1 MNKKA
6 IKTLEFNKLIDEF
19 LENIRTEEGKKLAE
33 NLTPSSDPVVIERWQ
48 QETDEAVRILENFG
62 EPSIFGVYNFKSD
75 LEHIG
80 KGGSLSTT
88 VLLAIGQLLR
98 SSKEVKDFFVVDE
111 DSFENFPLIIGL
123 VNEISNLN
131 SLERKISKAIIGE
144 DEISDEASRELASI
158 RQRKRRTA
166 EQVRKDLERILQSH
180 SHHLQDAIITMR
192 DDRYV
197 IPIKS
202 QYQQSINGVIHD
214 RSSSGQTVYIEPMSV
229 VKLNNDLRMIEREE
243 EEEIHRILRE
253 LSLDCYDEQIN
264 ILQNQRILTRL
275 DFAFGKGKFSRKMEG
290 TRPKFNEEGF
300 ISLKKARHPFIDPKD
315 VVPIDLYLGRDYN
328 TLVITGP
335 NTGGKTVSLKT
346 VGLLSMMA
354 MSGLQIP
361 ANPGSEIAIFEEIY
375 TDIGDE
381 QSIEQSL
388 STFSSHMTNIVSILE
403 KVTDKDL
410 VIFDELGAG
419 TDPVEGAA
427 LAMSILTYLLEK
439 DIRTIATTH
448 YSQLKH
454 FALETEGVKN
464 GAVEFNVETLEPTY
478 VLEIG
483 LPGKSNA
490 FEISKKL
497 GLEEHLIT
505 QAEEM
510 ISQENRDF
518 EELLQ
523 NIDTDRRKIDETK
536 RQQVLL
542 EEQIKERSLL
552 LEHEINRNRNLR
564 DQILK
569 EAEEEALAIVE
580 KAKKE
585 TEELVK
591 ELRYLKTEKGED
603 LGSRVSEIEED
614 FQKKEQSLKGKE
626 KELLKP
632 RKTAEKI
639 EKNDIVRILG
649 FGEEGQVLTEPDNK
663 GEVQVQVG
671 ILTMNVNVKNLEKI
685 ESKEEEQ
692 AQTRIRSIIQ
702 NKAQQNIE
710 QELDLRGKNVEE
722 GRMELDKYLDDA
734 LLLGLKEVG
743 IIHGKGT
750 GALSKGI
757 REFLERDS
765 RVDSF
770 RYGDHTEG
778 GLGISMVILK

>member
-6 IKTLEFNKLIDEF
+6 LKTLEFDKLIEDF
-19 LENIRTEEGKKLAE
+19 LKYISTEEGKKLAE
-33 NLTPSSDPVVIERWQ
+33 NLSPSKDLTEIERWQ
-48 QETDEAVRILENFG
+48 QETDEAVRILDNFG
-62 EPSIFGVYNFKSD
+62 EPSIFGVYNFKQD
-75 LEHIG
+75 LDHVG

-88 VLLAIGQLLR
+88 TLLAIGQLLR
-98 SSKEVKDFFVVDE
+98 SSKEVKDFFVIDE
-111 DSFENFPLIIGL
+111 DSFHNFPLIIGL
-123 VNEISNLN
+123 VHEISELKI
-131 SLERKISKAIIGE
+131 LEKRISKSIIGE
-144 DEISDEASRELASI
+144 DEISDEASRELSHI
-158 RQRKRRTA
+158 RNRKQRTSN
-166 EQVRKDLERILQSH
+166 QVRETLDKILKSH
-180 SHHLQDAIITMR
+180 ANHLQDQIITIR
-192 DDRYV
+192 DSRYV
-197 IPIKS
+197 VPVKS
-202 QYQQSINGVIHD
+202 QYQNSIKGIIHD
-214 RSSSGQTVYIEPMSV
+214 RSSSGQTIYIEPMSI

-243 EEEIHRILRE
+243 EEEIRKILKE
-253 LSLDCYDEQIN
+253 LSNLCYDERIS

-275 DFAFGKGKFSRKMEG
+275 DFAFGKGKFARDLKA
-290 TRPKFNEEGF
+290 TRPKFNEEEY
-300 ISLKKARHPFIDPKD
+300 IDLKKARHPFIPKED
-315 VVPIDLYLGRDYN
+315 VVPIDIYLGRDYN

-346 VGLLSMMA
+346 VGLLSIMA

-361 ANPGSEIAIFEEIY
+361 ANPGSEIAVFNEIY

-388 STFSSHMTNIVSILE
+388 STFSSHMTNIVHILE
-403 KVTDKDL
+403 VIKPGDL
-410 VIFDELGAG
+410 VLFDELGAG

-427 LAMSILTYLLEK
+427 LAMSILTHLLRRN
-439 DIRTIATTH
+439 IRTMATTH

-478 VLEIG
+478 HLEIG

-497 GLEEHLIT
+497 GLKESLIH

-523 NIDTDRRKIDETK
+523 NIDYDRKVLDETK
-536 RQQVLL
+536 RQHEIL
-542 EEQIKERSLL
+542 EDKIKEQSLL
-552 LEHEINRNRNLR
+552 LEHEINRNKNLR
-564 DQILK
+564 EKILEDAEK
-569 EAEEEALAIVE
+569 EALEIVE
-580 KAKKE
+580 KARKE
-585 TEELVK
+585 TEDLVK
-591 ELRYLKTEKGED
+591 ELRYLKTEQSED
-603 LGSRVSEIEED
+603 LGSRVSEIEER
-614 FQKKEQSLKGKE
+614 FQEQEESLKKEEFS
-626 KELLKP
+626 LLKT
-632 RKTAEKI
+632 RKKPQKI
-639 EKNDIVRILG
+639 DKNDTVRILG
-649 FGEEGQVLTEPDNK
+649 FNEEGIVLTEPDNR

-671 ILTMNVNVKNLEKI
+671 ILTMNVSVKNLEKI

-702 NKAQQNIE
+702 SKAQQNIE

-750 GALSKGI
+750 GVLSKGI
-757 REFLERDS
+757 QEFLDKDS

-778 GLGISMVILK
+778 GLGISMVKLK

>member
-6 IKTLEFNKLIDEF
+6 LKTLEFDKLIEDF
-19 LENIRTEEGKKLAE
+19 LKYISTEEGKKLAK
-33 NLTPSSDPVVIERWQ
+33 NLSPSKDLTEIERWQ
-48 QETDEAVRILENFG
+48 QETDEAVRILDNFG
-62 EPSIFGVYNFKSD
+62 EPSVFGVYNFKQD
-75 LEHIG
+75 LDHVG

-88 VLLAIGQLLR
+88 TLLAIGQLLR
-98 SSKEVKDFFVVDE
+98 SSKEVKDFFVIDE
-111 DSFENFPLIIGL
+111 DSFHDFPLIIGL
-123 VNEISNLN
+123 VHEISELKI
-131 SLERKISKAIIGE
+131 LEKRISKSIIGE
-144 DEISDEASRELASI
+144 DEISDEASRELSLI
-158 RQRKRRTA
+158 RNRKQRTSN
-166 EQVRKDLERILQSH
+166 QVRGTLEKILKSH
-180 SHHLQDAIITMR
+180 ANHLQDQIITMR

-197 IPIKS
+197 VPVKS
-202 QYQQSINGVIHD
+202 QYQNSIKGIIHD
-214 RSSSGQTVYIEPMSV
+214 RSSSGQTIYIEPMSI

-243 EEEIHRILRE
+243 EEEIRRILKE
-253 LSLDCYDEQIN
+253 LSNLCYDERIS

-275 DFAFGKGKFSRKMEG
+275 DFAFGKGKFARDLKA
-290 TRPKFNEEGF
+290 TRPKFNEEEY
-300 ISLKKARHPFIDPKD
+300 IDLKKARHPFIPKEE
-315 VVPIDLYLGRDYN
+315 VVPIDIYLGRDYN

-346 VGLLSMMA
+346 VGLLSIMA

-361 ANPGSEIAIFEEIY
+361 ANPGSEIAVFNEIY

-388 STFSSHMTNIVSILE
+388 STFSSHMTNIVHILE
-403 KVTDKDL
+403 VIKPGDL
-410 VIFDELGAG
+410 VLFDELGAG

-427 LAMSILTYLLEK
+427 LAMSILTHLLRRN
-439 DIRTIATTH
+439 IRTMATTH

-478 VLEIG
+478 HLEIG

-497 GLEEHLIT
+497 GLEESLIH

-523 NIDTDRRKIDETK
+523 NIDYDRKVLDETK
-536 RQQVLL
+536 RQHEIL
-542 EEQIKERSLL
+542 EDKIKEQSLL
-552 LEHEINRNRNLR
+552 LEHEINRNKELR
-564 DQILK
+564 EKILEDAEK
-569 EAEEEALAIVE
+569 EALEIVE
-580 KAKKE
+580 KARKE
-585 TEELVK
+585 TEDLVK
-591 ELRYLKTEKGED
+591 ELRYLKTEQSED
-603 LGSRVSEIEED
+603 LGSRVSEIEEQ
-614 FQKKEQSLKGKE
+614 FQEQEDSLKKEESA
-626 KELLKP
+626 LLETRKKP
-632 RKTAEKI
+632 EKI
-639 EKNDIVRILG
+639 EKNDTVRILG
-649 FGEEGQVLTEPDNK
+649 FDEEGIVLTEPDNR

-671 ILTMNVNVKNLEKI
+671 ILTMNVGVKNLEKI
-685 ESKEEEQ
+685 DSKEEEQ
-692 AQTRIRSIIQ
+692 AQTRIKSIIQ

-734 LLLGLKEVG
+734 LLLGLNEVG

-750 GALSKGI
+750 GVLSKGI
-757 REFLERDS
+757 REFLDKDS
-765 RVDSF
+765 RVESF

-778 GLGISMVILK
+778 GLGISMVKLK